1 MLGNGSVL
9 VIDDETAITSS
20 LEAILSDEGYKVYKA
35 NSGEQGIELAFS
47 ESPDVIL
54 ADVWMPGIDGIQTLQ
69 AVKDSELRSEVILM
83 SGHGNIETAV
93 KATKIGAFDFIE
105 KPLSME
111 TVIRVI
117 AAAIESKEDKW
128 SEKDEFSTEKYTFF
142 KIPELNNKKSQNKIE
157 SPQKTISRSIVL
169 YGRGLHSGLK
179 TGLILEPLPPDSGIH
194 FGNLTNPETIPA
206 DVMFVDNTNY
216 STNLR
221 YGSVSARTIEHLM
234 SALYAYGI
242 TNLLIKIGAEVPIM
256 DGSSIVFCEEIE
268 KALIIEQNKS
278 INHIVIDKVYEVGKQ
293 NSEEGYIKIEPSE
306 DFEITYKLDYP
317 KPIGIQSFTYVQKD
331 IDSYKTD
338 IAPARTFNFV
348 SALDSIEQM
357 GLGEGGRWGNVVL
370 VDDEKVVNTELRF
383 MDEFVRH
390 KILDLLGDFSLA
402 GAPITGKIYAEKS
415 GHSMN
420 IEITKIIK
428 KEFFT

>member
-169 YGRGLHSGLK
+169 YGRGLHSGLN
-179 TGLILEPLPPDSGIH
+179 TGLIL
-194 FGNLTNPETIPA
+194 
-206 DVMFVDNTNY
+206 DNTNY

-317 KPIGIQSFTYVQKD
+317 KPIGIQSFTYVQKN
-331 IDSYKTD
+331 IDSYKTE

-390 KILDLLGDFSLA
+390 KVLDLLGDFSLA